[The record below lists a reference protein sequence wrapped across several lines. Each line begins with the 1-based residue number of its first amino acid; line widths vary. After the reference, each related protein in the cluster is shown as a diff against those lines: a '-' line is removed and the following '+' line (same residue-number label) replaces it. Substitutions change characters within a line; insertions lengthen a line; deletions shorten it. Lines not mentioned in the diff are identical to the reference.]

1 MVRDQKGVVIVAV
14 LWICMLLMWFAMQI
28 STGVRLQGA
37 ADVNHVRKSEALLL
51 SIGGVNEALARIGQA
66 ESEGLSG
73 SRDRDR
79 TWLPD
84 GLPRQ
89 VTYRT
94 GQATVVIEKETKK
107 VNVNK
112 ADHNQLMAV
121 LERAGLHNEDANNL
135 ADVIGDFIDTDD
147 SPRVNGAERE
157 RYRRMGIGYDPFNGA
172 LTSLDQLILIPGI
185 TSRFL
190 YGEGSASHPKG
201 EELDVDEVERS
212 GLPGFFSKNSLV
224 ELLTIY
230 GNNVR
235 LDAEKELVG
244 PSGQSLTSHKWET
257 GGIYRILSYGE
268 CSTGPPGVLIWVI
281 VRHQKTGNKS
291 HEVLFRKIL

>member
-1 MVRDQKGVVIVAV
+1 MIRDQKGVVIVAV

-28 STGVRLQGA
+28 SSGVRLQGA

-51 SIGGVNEALARIGQA
+51 SIGGVNEALARIGQTQ
-66 ESEGLSG
+66 SEGLSK

-89 VTYRT
+89 VTYHT

-112 ADHNQLMAV
+112 ANQTQLMEV
-121 LERAGLHNEDANNL
+121 LERAGLRDQLADNL
-135 ADVIGDFIDTDD
+135 ADIIGDFIDADD
-147 SPRVNGAERE
+147 SPRVNGAERDQ
-157 RYRRMGIGYDPFNGA
+157 YRRMGIAYDPFNGE
-172 LTSLDQLILIPGI
+172 LKSLDQLLLIPGI
-185 TSRFL
+185 TLRLL
-190 YGEGSASHPKG
+190 YGEGSASHLKDYDPETKEG
-201 EELDVDEVERS
+201 ENS
-212 GLPGFFSKNSLV
+212 GLPGFFSGNSLV
-224 ELLTIY
+224 ELLTVY

-244 PSGQSLTSHKWET
+244 PSGQSMTSHKWEA

-268 CSTGPPGVLIWVI
+268 CNTGPPGVLVWVI

-291 HEVLFRKIL
+291 HDILFRKIL

>member
-28 STGVRLQGA
+28 STEVRLQGA

-51 SIGGVNEALARIGQA
+51 SIGGVNEALARFGQA
-66 ESEGLSG
+66 ESEGLSR

-79 TWLPD
+79 FWLPD

-89 VTYRT
+89 VIYRT
-94 GQATVVIEKETKK
+94 GQATVVIENETKK

-112 ADHNQLMAV
+112 ANHNQLMEV
-121 LERAGLHNEDANNL
+121 LERAGLQNDDANNL

-147 SPRVNGAERE
+147 SPRANGAERD
-157 RYRRMGIGYDPFNGA
+157 RYRRMGMQYDPFNGA
-172 LTSLDQLILIPGI
+172 LTSLDQLVLIPGI
-185 TSRFL
+185 SSRLL
-190 YGEGSASHPKG
+190 YGEGSASHPKR
-201 EELDVDEVERS
+201 EELDADEPNGS

-235 LDAEKELVG
+235 LDAEQELVG
-244 PSGQSLTSHKWET
+244 PSGKSLTPHKWEA

-281 VRHQKTGNKS
+281 VRHQKSGNKG
-291 HEVLFRKIL
+291 HEILFRKIL